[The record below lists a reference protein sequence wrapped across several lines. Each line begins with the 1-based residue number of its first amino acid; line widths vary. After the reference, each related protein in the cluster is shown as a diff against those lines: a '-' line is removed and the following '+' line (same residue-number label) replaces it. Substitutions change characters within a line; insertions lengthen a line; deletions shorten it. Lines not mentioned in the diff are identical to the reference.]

1 MYNDFTV
8 KIKVIITNYTYL
20 HRQKDLFILQISHR
34 EWNINGITL
43 RNILFYDEIVSMGI
57 LLHNVML
64 KALLISEKCS
74 FNIII

>member
-20 HRQKDLFILQISHR
+20 HRQEDLFILQISHR